1 MPSPPSLDDLAA
13 LDPARRR
20 ELAAALCTVSD
31 TLAEVRDGKTASHA
45 LGMRKVPTSTTASTV
60 IGYARVSTVGQTL
73 EQQSEALT
81 AAGAGKVFHDV
92 MSGARDDRPG
102 FAE

>member
-1 MPSPPSLDDLAA
+1 MKKA
-13 LDPARRR
+13 PA
-20 ELAAALCTVSD
+20 S
-31 TLAEVRDGKTASHA
+31 TA
-45 LGMRKVPTSTTASTV
+45 ASTV

-81 AAGAGKVFHDV
+81 AAGAGKIFHDV

-102 FAE
+102 FADCMQYLRVGTSYILLTSLSGHTWVA